1 MIYNVLSRENDQ
13 PDVWTV
19 WWHYN
24 IKDHQRPFEWSK
36 AYECFPALGADFE
49 LDVLVDLVLQDLGED
64 GPLDGDADG
73 QQGQAHQ
80 AQHWATDGKFPSHGL
95 EAVGIELPLR

>member
-1 MIYNVLSRENDQ
+1 MLFITKPPVRIPS
-13 PDVWTV
+13 PT
-19 WWHYN
+19 YN

-36 AYECFPALGADFE
+36 AYECFPALGAVFE

-80 AQHWATDGKFPSHGL
+80 AQH
-95 EAVGIELPLR
+95 